1 MGAERSEGRC
11 RPMAQ
16 VRRRTKT
23 RARSMR
29 REMTDAERR
38 LWARI
43 REQKLGGWRFR
54 RQHPIPPYTVDFAC
68 VEAKLAI
75 ELDGGQH
82 SGSPGDETRDR
93 KLISSGWHVLR
104 FWNNEAMTNIEG
116 VLATILATLGPKMR
130 ILEPASIHVAPV
142 DRKSTRLNSSHTDI
156 SRMPSSA

>member
-1 MGAERSEGRC
+1 MARLSGKDRKQARRLRS
-11 RPMAQ
+11 A
-16 VRRRTKT
+16 
-23 RARSMR
+23 
-29 REMTDAERR
+29 MTDAERR

-82 SGSPGDETRDR
+82 SGSPSDETRDR
-93 KLISSGWHVLR
+93 KLISSGWRVLR

-116 VLATILATLGPKMR
+116 VLATILASLGPHPVPPPA
-130 ILEPASIHVAPV
+130 EPGEGAF
-142 DRKSTRLNSSHTDI
+142 
-156 SRMPSSA
+156 